1 MHLCNKTNYKVLKEL
16 LKQELRS
23 LFNSIALWIMF
34 LILCFLIGYSFIQAI
49 NLFGEASKTALK
61 YPDLASGMNTLD
73 GILVPT
79 FGAFYLSNTIF
90 LPFIAIRV
98 IGNDKQSGTIKLLM
112 QLPLNSLQI
121 MTIKIVSLAICWLI
135 SFIPCLST
143 LIIWRVSGGHLYYP
157 EVFNLLLGHALYA
170 LAIIAV
176 SFFAASI
183 TDSSATAA
191 IVALIIILSS
201 WILDFAA
208 GTQLGFLK
216 KISNI
221 SFTPA
226 IKAFEQGL
234 FSSSKAFQFL
244 ITAAIFFALATIWIS
259 LKDNFLRKIRYS
271 SIAIVITIFLFFLS
285 STFVFYKDFSENR
298 NNSFSRSDEIALSQ
312 VEKPLHIVVYLS
324 PNDSR
329 FVDLDKNIL
338 SKLERTVPK
347 LVLDYPNIKSA
358 DLFDGKKDPNYGL
371 IIYKYDNKED
381 KSYSISENEIL
392 QIIFNLTGKKVIAE
406 KPKPY
411 PGYPI
416 IIKTKSSAIWF
427 YICLPIFYVLAW
439 WLSKNGVIKNK
450 KFNIN
455 IIKMYGSKK

>member
-1 MHLCNKTNYKVLKEL
+1 
-16 LKQELRS
+16 
-23 LFNSIALWIMF
+23 
-34 LILCFLIGYSFIQAI
+34 
-49 NLFGEASKTALK
+49 
-61 YPDLASGMNTLD
+61 
-73 GILVPT
+73 
-79 FGAFYLSNTIF
+79 
-90 LPFIAIRV
+90 
-98 IGNDKQSGTIKLLM
+98 
-112 QLPLNSLQI
+112 

-143 LIIWRVSGGHLYYP
+143 LIIWKVSGGHLYYP

>member
-1 MHLCNKTNYKVLKEL
+1 MLHSCIKANYKASKEL
-16 LKQELRS
+16 LKQELKS
-23 LFNSIALWIMF
+23 LFSSKALWIMF

-61 YPDLASGMNTLD
+61 YPDLATGMNPLD

-79 FGAFYLSNTIF
+79 FGAFYLANTLF

-98 IGNDKQSGTIKLLM
+98 IGNDKQNGTTKLLA
-112 QLPLNSLQI
+112 QLPLSPFQI
-121 MTIKIVSLAICWLI
+121 MTIKIVSIGTCWLI
-135 SFIPCLST
+135 SSIPSLST
-143 LIIWRVSGGHLYYP
+143 LIIWRVLGGHLYYP

-170 LAIIAV
+170 LAIISV
-176 SFFAASI
+176 SFFAAYI

-234 FSSSKAFQFL
+234 FSSPRAFHLL
-244 ITAAIFFALATIWIS
+244 ITAVIFFVLAIIWIS
-259 LKDNFLRKIRYS
+259 LKDNFLKKIRNS
-271 SIAIVITIFLFFLS
+271 SIAIVIAFLLFFLS
-285 STFVFYKDFSENR
+285 SSFVFYKDFSESR
-298 NNSFSRSDEIALSQ
+298 NNSFSRPDEIALSQ
-312 VEKPLHIVVYLS
+312 IKKPLYIVVYLS

-329 FVDLDKNIL
+329 AVDFDKNIL
-338 SKLERTVPK
+338 SKLKRTVPK
-347 LVLDYPNIKSA
+347 LVVDYPNIKSA
-358 DLFDGKKDPNYGL
+358 DLFGGNEDPNYGL
-371 IIYKYDNKED
+371 ITYKYDNKED
-381 KSYSISENEIL
+381 KSYSTSENEVL
-392 QIIFNLTGKKVIAE
+392 QIIYNLTGKKVIAE
-406 KPKPY
+406 KSNPY

-416 IIKTKSSAIWF
+416 IMNTKSSAIWF
-427 YICLPIFYVLAW
+427 YIFLPIFYILAW
-439 WLSKNGVIKNK
+439 WLSQNKVIRNK
-450 KFNIN
+450 KFL
-455 IIKMYGSKK
+455 SKY

>member
-1 MHLCNKTNYKVLKEL
+1 MLHLCNKTNYKALKEL

-23 LFNSIALWIMF
+23 VFNSKALWIMF

-61 YPDLASGMNTLD
+61 YPDLASGMNPLD

-79 FGAFYLSNTIF
+79 FGAFYLSNTLL
-90 LPFIAIRV
+90 LPFIAIRA

-121 MTIKIVSLAICWLI
+121 MTIKIVSLTICWLI

-143 LIIWRVSGGHLYYP
+143 LVIWRVSGGHLYYP

-208 GTQLGFLK
+208 GTQLGFIK

-226 IKAFEQGL
+226 IRAFEKGL
-234 FSSSKAFQFL
+234 FSSQKAFQFL
-244 ITAAIFFALATIWIS
+244 ITAAIFFALAAVWIS
-259 LKDNFLRKIRYS
+259 LKDNFSRKIRYS
-271 SIAIVITIFLFFLS
+271 SIAIVIAIILFFLS
-285 STFVFYKDFSENR
+285 NTFIFYKDFSENR
-298 NNSFSRSDEIALSQ
+298 NNSFNRVDENALSQ
-312 VEKPLHIVVYLS
+312 IEKPLHIVVYLS

-338 SKLERTVPK
+338 SKLKRTVPK
-347 LVLDYPNIKSA
+347 LVVDYPNIKSA
-358 DLFDGKKDPNYGL
+358 DLFGGKEDPNYGL

-381 KSYSISENEIL
+381 KSYSNSENEIL
-392 QIIFNLTGKKVIAE
+392 QIIYNLTGKKVLAE
-406 KPKPY
+406 KSNPY

-416 IIKTKSSAIWF
+416 IINTKSSAIWF
-427 YICLPIFYVLAW
+427 YMCLPIFYILAW
-439 WLSKNGVIKNK
+439 WLSQNRVIKNRK
-450 KFNIN
+450 
-455 IIKMYGSKK
+455 YL